1 MKPWKRFGTLFG
13 AIALTAGCTSSI
25 PSVDQTISTSAASPS
40 ARAEI
45 TISSSE
51 PVPSSTV
58 NSTDSPAGTPA
69 GDLRLDPT
77 MIILDAS
84 GSMTTDDAPGQ
95 RIQAAKNAVMT
106 LVDGL
111 SDNDPVGLIAYG
123 TGTDSSDAA
132 KTLGCQDVK
141 LLVPLG
147 PVDKD
152 GFIAAANAVTASGY
166 TPIGAA
172 LKAAAAQL
180 PTDGPRNI
188 VLISDGEDTCAPPDP
203 CEVAKE
209 IHSATADLAIH
220 AVGFR
225 VSGAAKDQL
234 SCIASAGGGT
244 YVDAANAVQLRARLR
259 SVTDP
264 NTAVNTLT
272 GTGFS
277 VMKIGMTVAEA
288 QSADPSISA
297 PANGT
302 VTIVW
307 RDCDLTFTDGTLV
320 SIAPHNPT
328 PTQDGLAVGDDIGE
342 AEQLYGSTVAVT
354 DNGITHGI
362 FAAADGS
369 EVGYDVAF
377 TPSPSAA
384 AGELSGPITTISI
397 CRCRPSESGQA
408 PAPVQS
414 SAPSA
419 VPSEEQSE
427 GPNCPSDLW
436 TIWTVG
442 TTTGGWAKIC
452 QNPTAAA
459 GKRDRLV
466 TTASEDAYHS
476 GEVQKTYS
484 GDLERKDGDATLCG
498 VSEGYEICINRAQV
512 TFTLYGNVEFQSPV
526 LTSWRGGE

>member
-1 MKPWKRFGTLFG
+1 
-13 AIALTAGCTSSI
+13 
-25 PSVDQTISTSAASPS
+25 
-40 ARAEI
+40 
-45 TISSSE
+45 
-51 PVPSSTV
+51 
-58 NSTDSPAGTPA
+58 
-69 GDLRLDPT
+69 
-77 MIILDAS
+77 
-84 GSMTTDDAPGQ
+84 MTTEDAPGQ

-172 LKAAAAQL
+172 LKEAAAQL

-188 VLISDGEDTCAPPDP
+188 VLVSDGEDTCAPPDP

-209 IHSATADLAIH
+209 IHNATTDLAIH

-234 SCIASAGGGT
+234 SCIASAGGGS
-244 YVDAANAVQLRARLR
+244 YVDAANAVQLQARLR

-302 VTIVW
+302 VVVVW

-320 SIAPHNPT
+320 SIAPRGPT

-354 DNGITHGI
+354 DKGITHGI

-369 EVGYDVAF
+369 EVGYDVTF

-384 AGELSGPITTISI
+384 AGELSGAIISISI
-397 CRCRPSESGQA
+397 CRCRPTESGQA

-414 SAPSA
+414 PAPSA
-419 VPSEEQSE
+419 MPSEDS
-427 GPNCPSDLW
+427 GCPPVLFS
-436 TIWTVG
+436 TIWTAG

-452 QNPTAAA
+452 ENPAATGQGDQFEA
-459 GKRDRLV
+459 A
-466 TTASEDAYHS
+466 ASEDAYHS
-476 GEVQKTYS
+476 GEVQKIYF
-484 GDLERKDGDATLCG
+484 GDLELKDGGNTLCG
-498 VSEGYEICINRAQV
+498 VSEGYEICINSEQV

-526 LTSWRGGE
+526 LTSWRDGD

>member
-147 PVDKD
+147 PVDKY

-188 VLISDGEDTCAPPDP
+188 VLVSDGEDTCAPPDP

-209 IHSATADLAIH
+209 IHTATTDLAIH

-234 SCIASAGGGT
+234 SCIASAGGDS

-272 GTGFS
+272 GTGFLMGHRTS
-277 VMKIGMTVAEA
+277 EA
-288 QSADPSISA
+288 SPQ
-297 PANGT
+297 
-302 VTIVW
+302 
-307 RDCDLTFTDGTLV
+307 
-320 SIAPHNPT
+320 
-328 PTQDGLAVGDDIGE
+328 LAI
-342 AEQLYGSTVAVT
+342 
-354 DNGITHGI
+354 
-362 FAAADGS
+362 
-369 EVGYDVAF
+369 
-377 TPSPSAA
+377 P
-384 AGELSGPITTISI
+384 
-397 CRCRPSESGQA
+397 
-408 PAPVQS
+408 
-414 SAPSA
+414 
-419 VPSEEQSE
+419 
-427 GPNCPSDLW
+427 
-436 TIWTVG
+436 
-442 TTTGGWAKIC
+442 
-452 QNPTAAA
+452 
-459 GKRDRLV
+459 
-466 TTASEDAYHS
+466 
-476 GEVQKTYS
+476 
-484 GDLERKDGDATLCG
+484 
-498 VSEGYEICINRAQV
+498 
-512 TFTLYGNVEFQSPV
+512 
-526 LTSWRGGE
+526 